1 MITTNKYWCF
11 NSQLSPEVCDE
22 IIKLGTSSIEKNKK
36 LGISSVAY
44 TFGNKE
50 KSDDKKVSQGEL
62 SIQQLKNTQ
71 DKNNIEDVYIRDSE
85 VSWLNDK
92 WLYDTI
98 LPYVRTANKNSGW
111 KYDIDYFENFQF
123 TVYNSP
129 GGFYGWHN
137 DMSTDHHASYK
148 RYIYGIT
155 EVPLRK
161 DGHLPFGYTKDNNLV
176 GKLRK
181 ISVTINLTNPLSYE
195 GGNLKFDFGNHFEG
209 DRFYECVESRQQGS
223 IIVFPS
229 YSYHCVTPVTK
240 GTRYSLVLWCSG
252 KPFK

>member
-36 LGISSVAY
+36 LGISSVAS
-44 TFGNKE
+44 TFGDQE
-50 KSDDKKVSQGEL
+50 KSDDKKISQGEL
-62 SIQQLKNTQ
+62 SIQQLKNKQ
-71 DKNNIEDVYIRDSE
+71 EKNNLKDVYVRDSE
-85 VSWLNDK
+85 IAWLN
-92 WLYDTI
+92 DTI
-98 LPYVRTANKNSGW
+98 LPYVKTANKNSGW
-111 KYDIDYFENFQF
+111 KYDIDYFESFQF

-137 DMSTDHHASYK
+137 DMATDHQSAYK

-155 EVPLRK
+155 EVRLK
-161 DGHLPFGYTKDNNLV
+161 KNGNLPFGYTKDNDLV

-252 KPFK
+252 KPF